1 MRAAALYGVLGPLSL
16 SLAMSAL
23 LATPAT
29 GRPLLHR
36 HERHGEQDTEHRE
49 TDDLRR
55 TPPPGGAAERG
66 HENETGGD

>member
-29 GRPLLHR
+29 GRPLAASAAR
-36 HERHGEQDTEHRE
+36 AATTAATTGSGRRP
-49 TDDLRR
+49 R
-55 TPPPGGAAERG
+55 TPAGRWASSPTSRAPR
-66 HENETGGD
+66 

>member
-29 GRPLLHR
+29 GRPLAASAAR
-36 HERHGEQDTEHRE
+36 AATTAATTGSA
-49 TDDLRR
+49 
-55 TPPPGGAAERG
+55 PAPAGAAG
-66 HENETGGD
+66 

>member
-29 GRPLLHR
+29 GRPLAASAAR
-36 HERHGEQDTEHRE
+36 AATTAAAATTGSAPGPVVAGG
-49 TDDLRR
+49 
-55 TPPPGGAAERG
+55 PPAAPAALA
-66 HENETGGD
+66 